1 MHSARSASGL
11 GGVTGTHGMRKGH
24 DSSRGAPENEAED
37 HSEPQWM
44 QGARRALW
52 GQQDPRTPEWEAETG
67 VHGLT
72 GVVLEVPGCTKC
84 TVATG
89 GYAGE
94 SCVPTPGYGR
104 SFWSG

>member
-1 MHSARSASGL
+1 M

-84 TVATG
+84 TVARG
-89 GYAGE
+89 VMLVRVVYQLRGMAGVCGVGE
-94 SCVPTPGYGR
+94 TTPGCT
-104 SFWSG
+104 